1 MDIKLVDCLRRS
13 KVQTI
18 FHSKPPQ
25 TMVSKSPHPNNTL
38 VNMVDVMVI
47 RNHVVPET
55 QVFKEHE
62 LLKA

>member
-1 MDIKLVDCLRRS
+1 MDIKLVDCLKRS

-18 FHSKPPQ
+18 LHSKPPQ

-38 VNMVDVMVI
+38 VDMVDVMAI
-47 RNHVVPET
+47 WNHVVPET
-55 QVFKEHE
+55 QMFKERE